1 MLAFAD
7 ILLMEKCQ
15 GLICG
20 PGLMRMARFRP
31 ILTEVLFAHMQPENG
46 VYDPLIDYIP
56 LK

>member
-1 MLAFAD
+1 MPGMDELWVIGC

-31 ILTEVLFAHMQPENG
+31 ILTEMLFIEM
-46 VYDPLIDYIP
+46 
-56 LK
+56 